1 MYDPYKDPSGW
12 GKSTFLF
19 VLKYVHGRFKKVQE
33 EKGISGDQL
42 DPEIPYSQAMLG
54 NHLAQAFD
62 ELTMDGNL
70 PIVYLSLG
78 TRQRDHYLSYVAY
91 EHLHLFTKP
100 TEGDVQCAQAQEK
113 EERRNDP
120 SRLGRVKKDTLFRN
134 GFLTMDKQQHSLVHY
149 VLARAL
155 LISFVDLKLNYPS
168 KFHFNGELSWN
179 RQGLNSDFKEI
190 IDHACTKVCCIFTVD
205 DNKTIEINLGY
216 FYPKRENLLKNCT
229 IVIKMFSLDQLESI
243 LLTGSSMVVAN
254 QLASQENS
262 LFRKLLQSTINYHG
276 RSIPK
281 DLIALLKA
289 RQENDFDTRRFKDL
303 IEYNW
308 TNTSNLVDDFI
319 VFCMSP
325 ANQGDPHCFGGI
337 PMIVSL
343 VYLYGHLTM
352 KALKVICKIREY
364 FNDKRKDYAELKEKK
379 EKGEGNF
386 DEEEAKKD
394 FADLSKALNRCS
406 SAVRAEFDKIIQD
419 SL

>member
-1 MYDPYKDPSGW
+1 MFDPYKDPSGW

-19 VLKYVHGRFKKVQE
+19 VLKYVHLQFKKVQQ
-33 EKGISGDQL
+33 EKGITGDQL

-62 ELTMDGNL
+62 ECTMEGNL

-78 TRQRDHYLSYVAY
+78 TRQRDHCLSYVAY

-100 TEGDVQCAQAQEK
+100 TEGDVQRAQEQEK

-120 SRLGRVKKDTLFRN
+120 SRLGQVKRDTLFRN

-155 LISFVDLKLNYPS
+155 LISFVDLKLNQPT
-168 KFHFNGELSWN
+168 KFQFNGELSWKRTGMN
-179 RQGLNSDFKEI
+179 TDFKEI

-205 DNKTIEINLGY
+205 DNKTIEIKLGY
-216 FYPKRENLLKNCT
+216 FYPKRENLLTNCT

-243 LLTGSSMVVAN
+243 LLTGSSTEVAN
-254 QLASQENS
+254 QLASEKNS
-262 LFRKLLQSTINYHG
+262 LLRKLLQSTINYHG
-276 RSIPK
+276 RIIPK
-281 DLIALLKA
+281 DLIALLTA
-289 RQENDFDTRRFKDL
+289 RHENDFDTRRFKDV

-319 VFCMSP
+319 DFCMSP
-325 ANQGDPHCFGGI
+325 ANKGDKYCFGGI

-352 KALKVICKIREY
+352 KALKLMCRIREH
-364 FNDKRKDYAELKEKK
+364 FDNKRKDYAELKEKM

-386 DEEEAKKD
+386 DEQEAKKD
-394 FADLSKALNRCS
+394 FADLSKALSLRS
-406 SAVRAEFDKIIQD
+406 SAVKEEFDKIIQN